1 MEEGYAD
8 WIKAC
13 GKRKVE
19 IISEQQTGD
28 FVGMYDRQQLPL
40 LKETGAQCVSNPSS
54 ETYEQIQQ
62 VSSRHRIA
70 LENGAVYMLQNKLYP
85 SKKLAL
91 NENLTEYVG
100 KEGRDDYMEF
110 VFTQDEAGNWKVYN
124 EKYNKWLGVT
134 GQTEERVP
142 ATTKADA
149 ATYEVTSSA
158 TGFSVLSCTK
168 PGNGGIPAIH
178 LAAHGHV
185 VPWTSSA
192 DASMWKICKVGISTD
207 LDSVL
212 TPAPTAQPVRIY
224 DLQGRLVKKPVIGGV
239 YIVNG
244 RKKLVK

>member
-1 MEEGYAD
+1 
-8 WIKAC
+8 
-13 GKRKVE
+13 
-19 IISEQQTGD
+19 
-28 FVGMYDRQQLPL
+28 
-40 LKETGAQCVSNPSS
+40 
-54 ETYEQIQQ
+54 
-62 VSSRHRIA
+62 
-70 LENGAVYMLQNKLYP
+70 MLQNKLYP

-142 ATTKADA
+142 ATTTADA

-185 VPWTSSA
+185 VTWTSSA
-192 DASMWKICKVGISTD
+192 DASMWQIC
-207 LDSVL
+207 
-212 TPAPTAQPVRIY
+212 
-224 DLQGRLVKKPVIGGV
+224 
-239 YIVNG
+239 
-244 RKKLVK
+244 